1 MHSLTHSGARAALD
15 VAAVVARVLA
25 VVLCVLVFV
34 DSLDLGTLH
43 TVLLDVNGF
52 VSNLVPQS
60 VSGLLVLR
68 TPMGGAF
75 RGDFA
80 LVAVALFVI
89 DWLLARAAARI

>member
-1 MHSLTHSGARAALD
+1 MLSPLRMGVRTALNA
-15 VAAVVARVLA
+15 VAVVARVLA

-60 VSGLLVLR
+60 VSGLLVFR

>member
-1 MHSLTHSGARAALD
+1 MHSLTLYGARAALD

-25 VVLCVLVFV
+25 VVLCVLVVV

-60 VSGLLVLR
+60 VSGLLVFR

>member
-1 MHSLTHSGARAALD
+1 MASPSRMGVRAALN
-15 VAAVVARVLA
+15 AAALVARVLA
-25 VVLCVLVFV
+25 VVLCVLVVV

-60 VSGLLVLR
+60 VSGLLVFR

-89 DWLLARAAARI
+89 DWLLARAAYRI

>member
-1 MHSLTHSGARAALD
+1 MRSLTHSGARAALD

-60 VSGLLVLR
+60 VSGLLVFR

>member
-1 MHSLTHSGARAALD
+1 MPSPSRTGARAVLNAVAL
-15 VAAVVARVLA
+15 VARVLA
-25 VVLCVLVFV
+25 VVLCVLVVV

-60 VSGLLVLR
+60 VSGLLVFR

-89 DWLLARAAARI
+89 DWLLARAACRI

>member
-1 MHSLTHSGARAALD
+1 MHSLTHSGTRAALD

-25 VVLCVLVFV
+25 VALCVLVVV

-60 VSGLLVLR
+60 VSGLLVFR

-80 LVAVALFVI
+80 LAATALFVI
-89 DWLLARAAARI
+89 DWLLARAAYRI

>member
-52 VSNLVPQS
+52 VSKS
-60 VSGLLVLR
+60 VSGLLVFR